1 MEAPHLLG
9 DGDALAPSAAGE
21 APSPSPL
28 AARRVLLV
36 GYPDFQMLDV
46 VGPLDAFGLASRM
59 MRELVP
65 SSGGPLYEVEL
76 AALRAGAMT
85 SSAGLTCVATRALVH
100 TLKGVDTILVAGG
113 RGALDAARNVQL
125 NGELRRLA
133 PHVRRMGSMG
143 SGAFVLAAAGLLD
156 GRRVTTPWETAT
168 ELAAGYPRVAV
179 EVDATFLKDGPV
191 YTSAGLTAGVDLA
204 LALIAEDHGRDLAL
218 SVARALVVFASRSRG
233 QPQHSA
239 LPAARPASEDRMR
252 TLQQWMVDN
261 PDADLSIGACAR
273 RVAMSPRNF
282 ARVFTRDAGMTPG
295 VWVEGMRVE
304 RARAL
309 LVDTRQGIEQIAS
322 MCGFG
327 TAETMRRA
335 FIRRVR
341 ASPSEYR
348 QRFQKREL
356 SPPHPSRAS

>member
-1 MEAPHLLG
+1 
-9 DGDALAPSAAGE
+9 
-21 APSPSPL
+21 
-28 AARRVLLV
+28 
-36 GYPDFQMLDV
+36 
-46 VGPLDAFGLASRM
+46 
-59 MRELVP
+59 
-65 SSGGPLYEVEL
+65 
-76 AALRAGAMT
+76 
-85 SSAGLTCVATRALVH
+85 
-100 TLKGVDTILVAGG
+100 
-113 RGALDAARNVQL
+113 
-125 NGELRRLA
+125 
-133 PHVRRMGSMG
+133 
-143 SGAFVLAAAGLLD
+143 
-156 GRRVTTPWETAT
+156 
-168 ELAAGYPRVAV
+168 
-179 EVDATFLKDGPV
+179 
-191 YTSAGLTAGVDLA
+191 
-204 LALIAEDHGRDLAL
+204 
-218 SVARALVVFASRSRG
+218 
-233 QPQHSA
+233 
-239 LPAARPASEDRMR
+239 MR

-309 LVDTRQGIEQIAS
+309 LVDTQQGIEEIAS

-356 SPPHPSRAS
+356 SPPRPLRAS

>member
-1 MEAPHLLG
+1 MSWRRSSSSSKTF
-9 DGDALAPSAAGE
+9 DGGTTSRR
-21 APSPSPL
+21 
-28 AARRVLLV
+28 ARRTW
-36 GYPDFQMLDV
+36 
-46 VGPLDAFGLASRM
+46 SR
-59 MRELVP
+59 LP
-65 SSGGPLYEVEL
+65 
-76 AALRAGAMT
+76 T
-85 SSAGLTCVATRALVH
+85 WLTCVATRALVH
-100 TLKGVDTILVAGG
+100 TLTGVDTILVAGG
-113 RGALDAARNVQL
+113 RAL
-125 NGELRRLA
+125 
-133 PHVRRMGSMG
+133 
-143 SGAFVLAAAGLLD
+143 VLAAAGLLD
-156 GRRVTTPWETAT
+156 GRRVTTQWETAT

-233 QPQHSA
+233 QAQHSA
-239 LPAARPASEDRMR
+239 LPTSRPASEDRMR

-309 LVDTRQGIEQIAS
+309 LVDTQQGIEEIAS

-356 SPPHPSRAS
+356 SPPRPLRAS